1 MINDLNSNLQENTAE
16 NQLLAKIRR
25 NQPTAELKSKNWNLS
40 RDRKFSFQQIQV
52 TTSTNLALKKKLKRE
67 KVKS

>member
-1 MINDLNSNLQENTAE
+1 MIIDSNSNLQENTTK

-25 NQPTAELKSKNWNLS
+25 NQPVAELKSKLEFKS
-40 RDRKFSFQQIQV
+40 RQEVPFPVNPSHDIN
-52 TTSTNLALKKKLKRE
+52 NLALNKKLKRE